1 MKIVL
6 KNIDVIHPEQKID
19 LKGVDILLSDGL
31 ITKIGNL
38 TIDESNGA
46 REFDFSGKLLVP
58 GLFDMHVH
66 LREPGREDEE
76 TVVTGCN
83 SAASGGFTGV
93 ACMPNTE
100 PAIDTAEVVKFI
112 KEQASNHLVDVY
124 PIAAASVGRKG
135 EIISPMAELVEAG
148 AVAFSDD
155 GVAIKTASVLRRAFE
170 YSSMYNTPIIE
181 HCEDETLADGA
192 MNEGVNS
199 TLLGLPGLPSVAE
212 DIIVSRDILLA
223 EYTGGQ
229 IHIAHISTKNS
240 VNLVR
245 DAKKKGIK
253 VTAEVTPHH
262 FTLTDESLKTYDTNF
277 KMNPPLR
284 TQSDIDA
291 IIKGLKDGTIDCIAS
306 DHAPH
311 SIEEKES
318 EFQFAPNGIVGFET
332 TVGLS
337 FSELIKKNKISIED
351 LVNKLSIN
359 PRKILKIPIPKFKTG
374 EVANFTIIDLNLV
387 WTVDVSKFKSK
398 SKNTPFNKK
407 LLTGKSI
414 AVINRKK
421 MLFDDQWINL
431 RSA

>member
-6 KNIDVIHPEQKID
+6 KNVDVIHPEAKIN
-19 LKGVDILLSDGL
+19 LKAASVLINDGL
-31 ITKIGNL
+31 ILKIGSL
-38 TIDESNGA
+38 DKDDIAGA
-46 REFDFSGKLLVP
+46 KEFDFSGKVLVP
-58 GLFDMHVH
+58 GLYDLHVH

-76 TVVTGCN
+76 TVLTGCN
-83 SAASGGFTGV
+83 SAAAGGFTGI

-112 KEQASNHLVDVY
+112 KEQAINHLVDVH

-155 GVAIKTASVLRRAFE
+155 GTAIKTASVLRRAFE
-170 YSSMYNTPIIE
+170 YSNMYNTPIIE

-192 MNEGVNS
+192 MNEGFNS

-223 EYTGGQ
+223 EYTGGR

-240 VNLVR
+240 VELVR
-245 DAKKKGIK
+245 EAKKKGIK

-262 FTLTDESLKTYDTNF
+262 FTLTDDSLKTYDTNF

-284 TQSDIDA
+284 TQADVDA
-291 IIKGLKDGTIDCIAS
+291 VIEGLQDGTIDCIAS

-318 EFQFAPNGIVGFET
+318 EFQYAPNGIVGFET
-332 TVGLS
+332 TVGLA
-337 FSELIKKNKISIED
+337 FSELVKKNKIGLEELII
-351 LVNKLSIN
+351 KLSIN
-359 PRKILKIPIPKFKTG
+359 PRKILNLPIPQFNEG
-374 EVANFTIIDLNLV
+374 EIANFTILDPNQV
-387 WTVDVSKFKSK
+387 WTVDISKFKSK
-398 SKNTPFNKK
+398 SKNSPFDKK

-421 MLFDDQWINL
+421 MFFNDEWLDL
-431 RSA
+431 TTA